1 MEHATPIDLIRWIV
15 AAPLAGA
22 IVNGL
27 FGRRMNRRGEGLIS
41 LVGCGS
47 VAVSFALALAVV
59 ARLLAL
65 PAESRLLVDHAYTW
79 IQVGA
84 LRADVAF
91 AVDPLAAVMLLVVT
105 GVGFLI
111 HVYSVGYMRRDPGY
125 WRYFAYLN
133 LFMFSMLLLVLGDN
147 LLLLF
152 VGWEGVGLCSY
163 LLIGYWYEDPEKA
176 SAGKKAFVVNRVGD
190 FGFLLGMFLLFWSL
204 AQTGEPTLNFTE
216 IAARVGTL
224 ADKTVSFT
232 LPFAGPQVWGLLTV
246 IGLLLFVGATGKSA
260 QIPLYVWLPDA
271 MAGPTPVSALIHAA
285 TMVTAGVY
293 MVARM
298 HFLYDLAPGAL
309 QTVAVVGAATAI
321 FAATMGIAQTDIK
334 KVLAYSTVSQ
344 LGYMFLA
351 CGVGAYPA
359 AIFHL
364 MTHACFKG
372 LLFLGSGSVIHGM
385 SGEQDMRKMGGLAKL
400 MPITTLTFL
409 AATLAIAGIPPFA
422 GFFSKDEIL
431 FEAVRTSTALWAVGA
446 TAALVTAFYMFRL
459 FFLTFTGDCRAD
471 SETKHHV
478 HESPAV
484 MWVPLAILAV
494 LSFTAGMIGWPEAL
508 GGSLVGGNR
517 FHHFLE
523 PVFGAHGPAAAHAAG
538 HAEPSELGMAA
549 VSVGI
554 ALLGIAL
561 AWLIYAKAKGMI
573 PMVLAM
579 KSRAFDFL
587 MRTVSNKYYVDEL
600 YDLAIVRPIH
610 AVSETI
616 LFRIVDVRIIDGL
629 VNGVASFVE
638 GAAMNVIRR
647 LQTGVAQTYALAMT
661 AGMVAV
667 ILYIALR

>member
-1 MEHATPIDLIRWIV
+1 MEHATSIELLRWIV

-22 IVNGL
+22 ILNGL
-27 FGRRMNRRGEGLIS
+27 LGRRMNRSGERLVT

-59 ARLLAL
+59 ARLLSL
-65 PAESRLLVDHAYTW
+65 PAESRLLVDSVYTW

-91 AVDPLAAVMLLVVT
+91 TVDPLAAVMLLVVT

-111 HVYSVGYMRRDPGY
+111 HVYSVGYMHKDPGY

-163 LLIGYWYEDPEKA
+163 LLIGFWYEDPEKA

-190 FGFLLGMFLLFWSL
+190 FGFLLGIFLLFWSL
-204 AQTGEPTLNFTE
+204 AQTGEPTLNFAE
-216 IAARVGTL
+216 IASRVGTL
-224 ADKTVSFT
+224 ADRTVSFS
-232 LPFAGPQVWGLLTV
+232 LPLAGPQTWGLLTV
-246 IGLLLFVGATGKSA
+246 IGLLLFVGAVGKSA

-309 QTVAVVGAATAI
+309 QTIAVIGAATAM
-321 FAATMGIAQTDIK
+321 FAATMGLAQTDIK

-385 SGEQDMRKMGGLAKL
+385 GGEQDMRRMGGLAKL
-400 MPITTLTFL
+400 MPITTWTFL
-409 AATLAIAGIPPFA
+409 VATLAISGIPPLA

-431 FEAVRTSTALWAVGA
+431 FEAIQASTVLWAVGA
-446 TAALVTAFYMFRL
+446 ATAFLTAFYMFRL
-459 FFLTFTGDCRAD
+459 FFLTFTGDSRAD
-471 SETKHHV
+471 TDTKHHI
-478 HESPAV
+478 HESPAA

-494 LSFTAGMIGWPEAL
+494 LSATAGLIGWPQAL
-508 GGSLVGGNR
+508 GGSLVGGNH

-523 PVFGAHGPAAAHAAG
+523 PVFGAHGAVTAHAPEG
-538 HAEPSELGMAA
+538 TGPSALSMAA
-549 VSVGI
+549 VSVAI

-579 KSRAFDFL
+579 KSRAFEFL

-600 YDLAIVRPIH
+600 YDLAIVKPIH

-616 LFRIVDVRIIDGL
+616 LFRLVDVRIIDGL
-629 VNGVASFVE
+629 VNGVAEFVE
-638 GAAMNVIRR
+638 GTAMNVIRR
-647 LQTGVAQTYALAMT
+647 LQTGVAQAYALAMT

-667 ILYIALR
+667 ILYITLR